1 MKSFDITIIGG
12 GIVGIATAYKLK
24 KKNPALHIGLFEKE
38 SVLCKHQTGN
48 NSGVMHSGIY
58 YKPGSLK
65 AKNCIGGYN
74 QLIAFADEH
83 HIPYELCG
91 KIIVATQ
98 PEELEP
104 MENVYKRG
112 VENGLTGIK
121 KITAEQIK
129 EYEPHCTGIAG
140 LYVPQTGIINYT
152 QVSLKYAELFQQ
164 AGGEIYLNEKIED
177 IKLGETSTVVT
188 TSQTVSTK
196 LIINCAGL
204 FSDKIAAINEPD
216 LQVKIIPFRGEY
228 YMIKPEKQY
237 LVKNLIYPVPD
248 PSFPFLGVHYTRM
261 IKGGV
266 EAGPNAVLALKREG
280 YKKTDINI
288 ADIWDAFS
296 WPGFRKVMFKY
307 WKTGIGEI
315 YRSLSKSAFTHALQ
329 RLIPEITEDDL
340 TPGGAGIRA
349 QACDKNG
356 GLLDDFCIVEKPQ
369 IINVLNA
376 PSPAATSSLSIG
388 DTLSDM
394 ALTRF

>member
-1 MKSFDITIIGG
+1 LKSFDITIIGG
-12 GIVGIATAYKLK
+12 GIVGLATAYKLK

-177 IKLGETSTVVT
+177 IKLGSPSTVVT
-188 TSQTVSTK
+188 TTQTISTK